1 VGCFSRFSNSFFSF
15 AILLAILLPG
25 LSWAAD
31 EHVPTR
37 YGMGGNFGLVYDPGG
52 NYDFVQVNGFAL
64 FDYDAVWPHRAPEA
78 LRFKVEANAGVTVEP
93 RVRAIVSAN
102 MLALYYFDG
111 LRTATFRPYGEAGIG
126 LIYTDFQVDGQGLRV
141 NFNPQLGIGAEIE
154 RGGGPPWFAALRLHH
169 ISNAGLHKDNRGIN
183 SLVFQVGF
191 YFQ

>member
-1 VGCFSRFSNSFFSF
+1 VRCFSRFSGSFLSF
-15 AILLAILLPG
+15 TILLAVLLPAI
-25 LSWAAD
+25 SWAAD
-31 EHVPTR
+31 DHVPTR

-52 NYDFVQVNGFAL
+52 DHDFVQLNGFAL

-154 RGGGPPWFAALRLHH
+154 RGGGPPWFAALQLHH